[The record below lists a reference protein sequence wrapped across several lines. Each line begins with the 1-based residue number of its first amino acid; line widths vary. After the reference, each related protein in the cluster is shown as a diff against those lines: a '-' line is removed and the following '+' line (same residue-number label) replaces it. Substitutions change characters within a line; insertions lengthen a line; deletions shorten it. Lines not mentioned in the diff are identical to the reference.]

1 MAEFIIQWKEVSVRE
16 SYINFWVFF
25 FFLCRNMVF
34 LLKQKINC
42 TLFEETLT
50 LYRIKLLFHGITFL
64 RIICNDITFPNIQIF
79 FLPLNSQNLPKI
91 LPNMGMGCVIKS
103 HAAYILRS
111 GWEKNSLREAHIFIK
126 EFWIQI

>member
-1 MAEFIIQWKEVSVRE
+1 
-16 SYINFWVFF
+16 
-25 FFLCRNMVF
+25 MVF

-64 RIICNDITFPNIQIF
+64 RIICNVIAFPNIQIF
-79 FLPLNSQNLPKI
+79 FLPFNSQTLSKI
-91 LPNMGMGCVIKS
+91 LPNMRDGCVIKS

-111 GWEKNSLREAHIFIK
+111 G
-126 EFWIQI
+126 